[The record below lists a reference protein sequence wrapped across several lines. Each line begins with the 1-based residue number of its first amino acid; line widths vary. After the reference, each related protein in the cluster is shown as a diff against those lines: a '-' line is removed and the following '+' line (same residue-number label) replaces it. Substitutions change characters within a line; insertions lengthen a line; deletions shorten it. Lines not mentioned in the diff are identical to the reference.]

1 VLLAEV
7 SFSDV
12 LAWIFVAVLF
22 VGWLL
27 LVILML
33 IDMFRDPTLSTAA
46 KIGWTVLIVLLPL
59 IGIFAYLLVRGNVVG
74 RRLGAARAA
83 KAAAESTN
91 SDEHV

>member
-1 VLLAEV
+1 VLLADV

-33 IDMFRDPTLSTAA
+33 IDMFRDPTLSGWA
-46 KIGWTVLIVLLPL
+46 KVGWLALILLFPL
-59 IGIFAYLLVRGNVVG
+59 IGIFAYLLVRGDVMG
-74 RRLGAARAA
+74 RRIGAAEAVHEA
-83 KAAAESTN
+83 GAVDAEEQS
-91 SDEHV
+91 